1 MKGIDLKTK
10 LEELGFSK
18 AYIADKLG
26 IPAQN
31 VHIWLRAED
40 VKTGTLEKL
49 SEVLGVP
56 ISYFYGESFY
66 NVSSVSGNNNA
77 TATGNNNTV
86 SNSDERLL
94 GLLLSKDGQLN
105 KAMEQT
111 TKAMEQTAFA
121 MKQTSKSQEQLDE
134 MIAVIRDIRG

>member
-1 MKGIDLKTK
+1 MKGSDLKTK

-40 VKTGTLEKL
+40 VKTGTLERL

-56 ISYFYGESFY
+56 ISYFYGEAFSA
-66 NVSSVSGNNNA
+66 VSSVAGNNNT

-86 SNSDERLL
+86 SGTDDRLL
-94 GLLLSKDGQLN
+94 TLLVNKDEQLLL
-105 KAMEQT
+105 
-111 TKAMEQTAFA
+111 A
-121 MKQTSKSQEQLDE
+121 MKQTSKAQEQTDVVLKMLAE
-134 MIAVIRDIRG
+134 K

>member
-1 MKGIDLKTK
+1 MKGSDLKTK

-18 AYIADKLG
+18 AYIADRLG
-26 IPAQN
+26 VPAQN

-56 ISYFYGESFY
+56 ISYFYGEAF
-66 NVSSVSGNNNA
+66 NATSVTGNNNT

-86 SNSDERLL
+86 SSSDERLL
-94 GLLLSKDGQLN
+94 DLLVNKDEQLN

-111 TKAMEQTAFA
+111 SRAMEQTAVA
-121 MKQTSKSQEQLDE
+121 MQQTCKSQDQLDE
-134 MIAVIRDIRG
+134 VLKMLMK

>member
-31 VHIWLRAED
+31 VHMWLRAED

-49 SEVLGVP
+49 SEVLSVP
-56 ISYFYGESFY
+56 IAYFYGESFN

-86 SNSDERLL
+86 SSSDDRLL
-94 GLLLSKDGQLN
+94 TLLLNKDEQLLL
-105 KAMEQT
+105 AMQ
-111 TKAMEQTAFA
+111 
-121 MKQTSKSQEQLDE
+121 QTSKAQDQMDYVLKNMCDK
-134 MIAVIRDIRG
+134 

>member
-40 VKTGTLEKL
+40 VKTGTLERL

-56 ISYFYGESFY
+56 ISYFYGEAF
-66 NVSSVSGNNNA
+66 NISSVTGNNNA

-86 SNSDERLL
+86 SSSDDRLIA
-94 GLLLSKDGQLN
+94 LLMSKDEQL
-105 KAMEQT
+105 
-111 TKAMEQTAFA
+111 TKAMDQTTIA
-121 MKQTSKSQEQLDE
+121 MNQTSRMIESATKSQNQVDE
-134 MIAVIRDIRG
+134 LISILQKVKA

>member
-86 SNSDERLL
+86 SNSDDRLL
-94 GLLLSKDGQLN
+94 TLLLNKDEHLLL
-105 KAMEQT
+105 AMQ
-111 TKAMEQTAFA
+111 
-121 MKQTSKSQEQLDE
+121 QTSKAQDQMDYILKNMYDK
-134 MIAVIRDIRG
+134 

>member
-1 MKGIDLKTK
+1 MKGSDLKTR

-31 VHIWLRAED
+31 VHMWLRAED
-40 VKTGTLEKL
+40 VKTGTLERL

-56 ISYFYGESFY
+56 ISYFYGEAF
-66 NVSSVSGNNNA
+66 NATSVTGNNNA

-86 SNSDERLL
+86 SSSDDRLL
-94 GLLLSKDGQLN
+94 DLLVNKDEQLN

-111 TKAMEQTAFA
+111 SRAMEQTAVA
-121 MKQTSKSQEQLDE
+121 MQQTCKSQDQLDE
-134 MIAVIRDIRG
+134 VLKMLMK